1 MELIEGLTHFNLTKQ
16 EATLYVLLLKEGYLT
31 GYEAA
36 KQTGISRS
44 NTYTALAGLVDKGA
58 AYVLEEGKV
67 TRYTPVP
74 PEEFCSNKIDRLK
87 EIKDKVLNQLPA
99 LKNDAEGYITIK
111 GELEI
116 INKLRNTVRQAEAR
130 IYVSANRMVMEL
142 LKKELTDA
150 LARGLK
156 VVIISDEKFTLP
168 DAICYGTDKQTEQIR
183 LIADS
188 QTVVTGDLEDEE
200 NSTCLYSC
208 KRNLVDLFKE
218 ALQNEIK
225 LIQIQKGD
233 YHG

>member
-1 MELIEGLTHFNLTKQ
+1 M
-16 EATLYVLLLKEGYLT
+16 YVLLLKEGYLT

-130 IYVSANRMVMEL
+130 IYVSANRRVMEL
-142 LKKELTDA
+142 LRKELTDA
-150 LARGLK
+150 LDRGLK

-168 DAICYGTDKQTEQIR
+168 EAICYGTDKQTEQIR

-188 QTVVTGDLEDEE
+188 QTVVTGDLEVEE

>member
-99 LKNDAEGYITIK
+99 LKNDAEGDITIK

-130 IYVSANRMVMEL
+130 IYVSANRRVMEL
-142 LKKELTDA
+142 LRKELTDA

-168 DAICYGTDKQTEQIR
+168 EAICYGTDKQTEQIR